1 MVRTEARPRP
11 AHANAMKS
19 IRSAAYVLSEATK
32 AFFRDNCPNLS
43 AAVAFYTSISVIPI
57 LFLVFFVSG
66 RLLGYSGEI
75 HAAVLEFLEQLNPF
89 IEEKII
95 LEIQRLSETTRFMGW
110 VGLGFLLWIS
120 TMFVSSLETAFTIIF
135 KVKKKR
141 HFLMSAVMSVAVIP
155 LGFCAILFYVAIN
168 AGASFL
174 DRWGIGL
181 PIVHNT
187 TIRYIIPL
195 SVIVLFFTLLYKVIP
210 NRKIAFSDAFVGGIV
225 CTVLIEAAKYL
236 FNLYLA
242 SGGNP
247 AGFVYG
253 SLKALVYL
261 ALWVFYIA
269 WITLYAAEMVSVIA
283 RRKEKTR

>member
-1 MVRTEARPRP
+1 
-11 AHANAMKS
+11 MKS
-19 IRSAAYVLSEATK
+19 IRSAAYVFSEATK

-43 AAVAFYTSISVIPI
+43 AAVAFYTSISIIPI

-66 RLLGYSGEI
+66 RILGASSET

-89 IEEKII
+89 IEDKII

-174 DRWGIGL
+174 DRWEIGL
-181 PIVHNT
+181 PVVHNT

-210 NRKIAFSDAFVGGIV
+210 NRKIAFSDALVGGIT
-225 CTVLIEAAKYL
+225 CTVLIEVAKYL
-236 FNLYLA
+236 FDLYLA

-269 WITLYAAEMVSVIA
+269 WITLYAAEMVSVIV
-283 RRKEKTR
+283 RRKEKAR